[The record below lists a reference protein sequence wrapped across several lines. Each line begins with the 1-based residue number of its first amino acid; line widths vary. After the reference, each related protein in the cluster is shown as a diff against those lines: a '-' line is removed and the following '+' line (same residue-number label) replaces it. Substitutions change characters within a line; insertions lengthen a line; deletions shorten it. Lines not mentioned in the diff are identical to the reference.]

1 MQVLPKE
8 WNLSYNQVSILLSGL
23 FAEWTSGQE
32 STGLKDH
39 ERCGSGETLMWWR
52 VERVKEWKLWLTLSP
67 RMNLLHP
74 GSTDFNEVRTWR
86 WPRTAK
92 TDLFL
97 QNLMQ
102 MSTRN
107 PLLHPTLPILCFPWE
122 RLSVLKSLCRTH
134 GGSSLKSSVRSA
146 SETLILWFSGE
157 PALMTKIT
165 QDFCHSYEAP
175 QVTAELPGDV
185 CISVGTWLGCKCSK
199 CRQHLS
205 YL

>member
-1 MQVLPKE
+1 MQVLPRE
-8 WNLSYNQVSILLSGL
+8 WHLSYNQVSILHSGL
-23 FAEWTSGQE
+23 FAKWTSGQE

-52 VERVKEWKLWLTLSP
+52 VERVKEWKLWLTLTLSP
-67 RMNLLHP
+67 RMNLLNP
-74 GSTDFNEVRTWR
+74 GRADFNEVRTYR

-107 PLLHPTLPILCFPWE
+107 PPLHPTLPILCFPWE
-122 RLSVLKSLCRTH
+122 QLGVLKSLCHAH

-146 SETLILWFSGE
+146 SETNPLIFRRARANDKDYTGLLSQLWSPTSDGWT
-157 PALMTKIT
+157 ARRCLHLCRDMTG
-165 QDFCHSYEAP
+165 
-175 QVTAELPGDV
+175 L
-185 CISVGTWLGCKCSK
+185 
-199 CRQHLS
+199 
-205 YL
+205 